1 MSQRTIIIADDEA
14 FLTQLLSYNI
24 QKSGAEVFV
33 VRNGLELCALAESK
47 RPDLIITDYQMPVMD
62 GLTACKR
69 LKQNPTTADIP
80 ILMLTARGHR
90 MTGEELSQTNIR
102 LLLPKP
108 FSMREVMVRIEEML
122 NASVPGAS
130 EPADVGG
137 PAK

>member
-33 VRNGLELCALAESK
+33 VRNGLELCSLAESK

-69 LKQNPTTADIP
+69 LKQNPATAGIP
-80 ILMLTARGHR
+80 VLMLTARGHR
-90 MTGEELSQTNIR
+90 MSREELAQTNVR

-108 FSMREVMVRIEEML
+108 FSVREVMARIDEML
-122 NASVPGAS
+122 NASLAATADS
-130 EPADVGG
+130 ADVGG
-137 PAK
+137 SVK